1 VAPEGRQVTTFL
13 KICLYIFAA
22 CAALGLLPAAVLAA
36 RARQPA
42 MIVLSLLVATF
53 VIFVLVASAGELPR
67 H

>member
-1 VAPEGRQVTTFL
+1 MSTFL

-22 CAALGLLPAAVLAA
+22 CAALGLLPAAILAT
-36 RARQPA
+36 RARQPV

-53 VIFVLVASAGELPR
+53 VIFVLVASATELPG

>member
-1 VAPEGRQVTTFL
+1 MTTFVSV
-13 KICLYIFAA
+13 CLYVFAG

-42 MIVLSLLVATF
+42 MFVISLLIAAF
-53 VIFVLVASAGELPR
+53 VIFVLVTAAGDLSR

>member
-1 VAPEGRQVTTFL
+1 VTTFL